1 MSTTYSTNQL
11 IESLSQ
17 LKAELNSLA
26 KNNNYE
32 TLIEYS
38 FAKLQEIF
46 DLDIIQYK
54 EAGELT
60 TRTLNKLDR
69 DSYIKRKDED
79 IFSVRNTSVFLALQ
93 IIRKP
98 RLSELEQNL
107 LKDFFADLGHIFESM
122 QIQNDLSINNERL
135 LQKDRDKNQ
144 IISTISH
151 ELKTP
156 LATILGFAEIMS
168 SQSLDSTITQNY
180 SKEILKS
187 SKRLEN
193 LIRNFLDMSRVEN
206 AGTLQLNSF
215 EELEIDFIVQEAWE
229 QVSHLSKKHQINW
242 TITKKLSN
250 IYGDADAL
258 TRVFTN
264 LLFNAIK
271 YSPAA
276 ASETKIIDCSIT
288 KQESEIIISIQDYG
302 IGIAES
308 DHERIFKRFER
319 LSNASERNIN
329 GTGLGL
335 WICKQIV
342 TAHGGKIWFESNLD
356 KGSTFFVA
364 LKTDTQDERKI
375 LLL

>member
-107 LKDFFADLGHIFESM
+107 LKDFL
-122 QIQNDLSINNERL
+122 QI
-135 LQKDRDKNQ
+135 
-144 IISTISH
+144 
-151 ELKTP
+151 
-156 LATILGFAEIMS
+156 
-168 SQSLDSTITQNY
+168 
-180 SKEILKS
+180 
-187 SKRLEN
+187 
-193 LIRNFLDMSRVEN
+193 
-206 AGTLQLNSF
+206 
-215 EELEIDFIVQEAWE
+215 
-229 QVSHLSKKHQINW
+229 
-242 TITKKLSN
+242 
-250 IYGDADAL
+250 
-258 TRVFTN
+258 
-264 LLFNAIK
+264 
-271 YSPAA
+271 
-276 ASETKIIDCSIT
+276 
-288 KQESEIIISIQDYG
+288 
-302 IGIAES
+302 
-308 DHERIFKRFER
+308 
-319 LSNASERNIN
+319 
-329 GTGLGL
+329 
-335 WICKQIV
+335 
-342 TAHGGKIWFESNLD
+342 
-356 KGSTFFVA
+356 
-364 LKTDTQDERKI
+364 
-375 LLL
+375 